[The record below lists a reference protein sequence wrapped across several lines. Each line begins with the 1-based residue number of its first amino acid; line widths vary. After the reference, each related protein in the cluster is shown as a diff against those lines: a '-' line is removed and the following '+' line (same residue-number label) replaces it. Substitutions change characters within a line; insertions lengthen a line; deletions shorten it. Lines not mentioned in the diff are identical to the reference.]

1 MQVNKRKGVFFE
13 DDEELSSSLAKTGE
27 TLCKIAI
34 SQQPEGVV
42 RTHFVGLL
50 ITAIPAVVTSGV
62 RSDEE
67 LVMS

>member
-1 MQVNKRKGVFFE
+1 M
-13 DDEELSSSLAKTGE
+13 SSTLAKTGE

-42 RTHFVGLL
+42 RTHFVGLF
-50 ITAIPAVVTSGV
+50 IAAIPSVDISGLF
-62 RSDEE
+62 SDEE

>member
-1 MQVNKRKGVFFE
+1 MRSTIV
-13 DDEELSSSLAKTGE
+13 KTGE

-50 ITAIPAVVTSGV
+50 ITAIPSVITNGV
-62 RSDEE
+62 LSDEE

>member
-1 MQVNKRKGVFFE
+1 MRTRR
-13 DDEELSSSLAKTGE
+13 SSSLAKTGE

-34 SQQPEGVV
+34 SQQPGGVV
-42 RTHFVGLL
+42 RTHFVGLF
-50 ITAIPAVVTSGV
+50 IAAIPTVVTSGV

>member
-1 MQVNKRKGVFFE
+1 MH
-13 DDEELSSSLAKTGE
+13 SSSLAKTGE

-42 RTHFVGLL
+42 RTHFVGLF
-50 ITAIPAVVTSGV
+50 IAAIPSVITNGV
-62 RSDEE
+62 LSDEE